1 MAVTALTSR
10 RLGTGA
16 AICGLFVLWLLP
28 YGAFGQKHA
37 EPSLENLGPGVN
49 SRYEEGYPFLA
60 PDGKTLYFAR
70 NKHPDNA
77 GGTYGVESNFDVWH
91 SRLQT
96 DGTWSQAQNFGKPVN
111 NLFDNGV
118 VGVSQDGNV
127 LLLLN
132 TYEQGA
138 GTSPLAYVR
147 RTETGW
153 TAPRPMPMAGHK
165 AEGYYDLMLAAD
177 GKTLLMMMQ
186 NPASKSGDYDLY
198 VSFLQADSTW
208 TRPQTLGQPVC
219 TPAPEARPFL
229 ALDGRTLYFAR
240 KVSDPK
246 PNVEI
251 FMTKRLDDSWRKW
264 TVPRRLPPPINSK
277 HDDVDF
283 VVPPNA
289 EYAFVT
295 SKQNSFGHLDIFK
308 TTLPPEF
315 RPEPVVVVKG
325 FFFDDETGKTVQAD
339 VATVTVPL
347 GKYNVKGHTD
357 PRTGE
362 YTLVLP
368 AGSKYKVVIS
378 PGAES
383 VYSPDSLTIDLTDA
397 KNYREERRD
406 LRLYPNPTVVVG
418 KIFDAKTAKALH
430 ARIRCHFED
439 GKTVE
444 IEAGGKYRFNV
455 SQNLSR
461 IRMSV
466 EAEGYDSVDSTV
478 VIRPDLRGKVVE
490 NDFALT
496 RNGYVLKGRLFD
508 GATGREIK
516 GGIRLTDPEG
526 ETFFSDAPYRFLLGK
541 PGEYVIEAHAKG
553 YDRKTIP
560 YVFPPD
566 SIVMTRDVYL
576 KSGSPITVRG
586 RTLDAVSRKPV
597 LADVAFFLS
606 DEPSVFGG
614 LFTDNDGRFK
624 ADFDT
629 RGDYVFFAK
638 KDGYI
643 PAYEKIAVPEQGTVP
658 EVELLLQ
665 PIVEGATVRLDY
677 VYFAFAD
684 STLLP
689 ESYSQLKPLVDL
701 MLNAPSLRVEI
712 SGHTDYVGKDLNNAR
727 LSKARADAVKYFFVE
742 AGVAESRLSAVGYGE
757 TRPVATNKTV
767 DGRRLNRRVEFKI
780 LAQ

>member
-1 MAVTALTSR
+1 M
-10 RLGTGA
+10 
-16 AICGLFVLWLLP
+16 LLHLIRP
-28 YGAFGQKHA
+28 YWIFGQKHA
-37 EPSLENLGPGVN
+37 EPQLENLGPNVN
-49 SRYEEGYPFLA
+49 TRYEEGYPFLA

-70 NKHPDNA
+70 NKHPENV
-77 GGTYGVESNFDVWH
+77 GGTYGVESNYDVWF
-91 SRLQT
+91 STLQA
-96 DGTWSQAQNFGKPVN
+96 DGTWSPAKNFGKPVN

-118 VGVSQDGNV
+118 VGVSQDGNI

-132 TYEQGA
+132 TYEQGT
-138 GTSPLAYVR
+138 GTSPLAYVQ
-147 RTETGW
+147 RTATGW
-153 TAPRPMPMAGHK
+153 TPPRPMPMTGHK

-177 GKTLLMMMQ
+177 GRTLLMMMQ
-186 NPASKSGDYDLY
+186 NPGSKVGDYDLY

-208 TRPQTLGQPVC
+208 TRPQTLGPPVC

-264 TVPRRLPPPINSK
+264 TVPRKLPPPINSK

-308 TTLPPEF
+308 TILPPEF

-325 FFFDDETGKTVQAD
+325 FVYDDETNRPVQAD

-368 AGSKYKVVIS
+368 AGSKYKVVVT
-378 PGAES
+378 PGADA
-383 VYSPDSLTIDLTDA
+383 VYIPDSLTIDLTDV
-397 KNYREERRD
+397 KNFHEERRD
-406 LRLYPNPTVVVG
+406 LRLYPNPTIILG
-418 KIFDAKTAKALH
+418 KIYDAQTAKPVRT
-430 ARIRCHFED
+430 RIRYSFED
-439 GKTVE
+439 GKSSE
-444 IEAGGKYRFNV
+444 IEAEGRYRLGIA
-455 SQNLSR
+455 QNLSR
-461 IRMSV
+461 IRMVV
-466 EAEGYDSVDSTV
+466 EAEGYDVMDSVV
-478 VIRPDLRGKVVE
+478 VVRPDLRGKIVE
-490 NDFALT
+490 NDFALK
-496 RNGYVLKGRLFD
+496 RNGYVLKGKLFD

-516 GGIRLTDPEG
+516 GSVRLSDPEG
-526 ETFFSDAPYRFLLGK
+526 ETYFSDAPYRFVLDK
-541 PGEYVIEAHAKG
+541 AGEYVIEAYSKG
-553 YDRKTIP
+553 YDRKIFP
-560 YVFPPD
+560 YVFPQD
-566 SIVMTRDVYL
+566 SVVMTRDIYL
-576 KSGSPITVRG
+576 KSGSPISIRG
-586 RTLDAVSRKPV
+586 RTLDAVSLQPLV
-597 LADVAFFLS
+597 ADVSFSLS
-606 DEPSVFGG
+606 DEPTVFGG

-638 KDGYI
+638 KEGYI
-643 PAYEKIAVPEQGTVP
+643 PAYEKIAVPEQGTIP
-658 EVELLLQ
+658 DVELRLQ
-665 PIVEGATVRLDY
+665 PIVAGATIRLDY

-689 ESYSQLKPLVDL
+689 ESHKQLKPLAEL
-701 MLNAPSLRVEI
+701 MLNAPTLRVEI
-712 SGHTDYVGKDLNNAR
+712 SGHTDYVGKNINNLK
-727 LSKARADAVKYFFVE
+727 LSKARAEAVKNYFVE
-742 AGVAESRLSAVGYGE
+742 MGVAESRLSSVGYGE
-757 TRPVATNKTV
+757 TRPVATNKTAE
-767 DGRRLNRRVEFKI
+767 GRKLNRRVEFKI
-780 LAQ
+780 LAP